1 VLQRD
6 GLAMLPAAI
15 RIARRA
21 QAIARQNIGFSV
33 VYNLV
38 AVPLAVAGMVTP
50 LIAALVMASSSII
63 VVVNALRAGR
73 D

>member
-1 VLQRD
+1 
-6 GLAMLPAAI
+6 MLPAAI

-33 VYNLV
+33 GYNVL
-38 AVPLAVAGMVTP
+38 AVPLAVAGLVTP
-50 LIAALVMASSSII
+50 LVAAAVMASSSII
-63 VVVNALRAGR
+63 VVLNALRAGK